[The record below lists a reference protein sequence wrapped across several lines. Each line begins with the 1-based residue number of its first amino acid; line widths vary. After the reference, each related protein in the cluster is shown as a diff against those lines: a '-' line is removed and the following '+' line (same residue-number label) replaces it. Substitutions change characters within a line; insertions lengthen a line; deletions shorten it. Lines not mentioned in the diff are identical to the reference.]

1 MRASRRLVDERRIR
15 SAMPVGDE
23 AHAAVW
29 FALVRGALVGRRHIF
44 GAGHFVQS
52 PRGVL
57 RSGRRPGSRFGG
69 PDFERRPGQR
79 AIYCGWTAKRGFS
92 SMPGAA
98 FSCRFG
104 EAKAKFESLDAIAIT
119 HLHADHVS
127 DLPALLKSGFFGDR
141 QRPLPIIGPSG
152 GDVFPGIKEFMHAL
166 FDPEG
171 ERFDIYQAISTAAEG
186 WFAPISSKWTLRLRR
201 QRLRSETTR
210 FKLTAIGVEHGPVPA
225 LGYLVEVR
233 GRRIAFAGD
242 QNGDNPAFAAMIKGV
257 DILVMDHAVPE
268 MADPV
273 ARQLHA
279 RPSEIGLLAAHA
291 GVKQLVLSHNMA
303 RSLGPLKENLA
314 LIRQTLRRSCQ
325 GRGRF
330 DVHRLDSGWFSDE
343 DG

>member
-1 MRASRRLVDERRIR
+1 MFRVYDADRRCGCRGGLSMNGVSGPMCRPATER
-15 SAMPVGDE
+15 MPRCG
-23 AHAAVW
+23 
-29 FALVRGALVGRRHIF
+29 
-44 GAGHFVQS
+44 
-52 PRGVL
+52 L
-57 RSGRRPGSRFGG
+57 RSSAWRSLLAVAFLALAISPKAFAACSASVAVQVLGSGG
-69 PDFERRPGQR
+69 PDSNDAR
-79 AIYCGWTAKRGFS
+79 AS
-92 SMPGAA
+92 SGYLVWLDGEARLLVDA
-98 FSCRFG
+98 GGGIFLRFG

-152 GDVFPGIKEFMHAL
+152 GDVFPGIKEFMHAM
-166 FDPEG
+166 FDPDRG
-171 ERFDIYQAISTAAEG
+171 AFRYLSGYLDGSGGMVRADIVEMDATVETPTAAFG
-186 WFAPISSKWTLRLRR
+186 ND
-201 QRLRSETTR
+201 R
-210 FKLTAIGVEHGPVPA
+210 FKLTAIGVKHGPVPA

-233 GRRIAFAGD
+233 GHRIAFAGD
-242 QNGDNPAFAAMIKGV
+242 QNGDNAAFATMIKGV

-314 LIRQTLRRSCQ
+314 LIRQHYDGPTK
-325 GRGRF
+325 
-330 DVHRLDSGWFSDE
+330 VAE
-343 DG
+343 DLMCID